1 MPRLS
6 VLRSDSDQSGVS
18 HQAWVDAVLATLPPL
33 LTTEEAREV
42 LRTSR
47 RNLYR
52 WIATGRL
59 HAVKTAAGT
68 SGRVLVPK
76 PSIEAYLRAL
86 EPA

>member
-6 VLRSDSDQSGVS
+6 VLRSDSKHASVP
-18 HQAWVDAVLATLPPL
+18 HQTWVDAVLATLPPL
-33 LTTEEAREV
+33 LTTDEAREV

-68 SGRVLVPK
+68 SGRVLVPR

-86 EPA
+86 DPA